1 MEAACSPMREFLP
14 AWLCIE
20 AREIQTMKTMTE
32 NVLVTGGGDSVGRVI
47 AEAFLAR
54 GDKVH
59 ICDVNREALDRT
71 LLDNPAMRGTF
82 ADVSDPA
89 AVAAVF
95 LEARQ
100 WMGEVSVL
108 VNNVGIGGPRGNIE
122 DIDVEQWQ
130 KTLDINVS
138 GMLYCM
144 QQAIPSMKARRH
156 GAIVNFSTG
165 STRTRLPMRTA
176 YVVSKFAV
184 EGLTLNAARELGPF
198 NVRCNAILPGAI
210 NNARMRKIIDDRAVE
225 LARPVDEVTREVLK
239 YISMKTMVEPS
250 EIADMVLFLASG
262 AARKVTG
269 ELVSV
274 SGNVEWEE

>member
-1 MEAACSPMREFLP
+1 MAN
-14 AWLCIE
+14 
-20 AREIQTMKTMTE
+20 QTPET
-32 NVLVTGGGDSVGRVI
+32 VLITGGADSVGRVI
-47 AEAFLAR
+47 AEAFAAR
-54 GDKVH
+54 GDLVH
-59 ICDVNREALDRT
+59 ICDVNAEALAQT
-71 LLDNPAMRGTF
+71 LAANPAMRGTL

-89 AVAAVF
+89 TVAQVF
-95 LEARQ
+95 AEARA

-122 DIDVEQWQ
+122 DLDVAQWKQ
-130 KTLDINVS
+130 TMDINVG

-144 QQAIPSMKARRH
+144 QHAIPGMKARQH
-156 GAIVNFSTG
+156 GVIVNFSTG
-165 STRTRLPMRTA
+165 STRTRLPGRTA
-176 YVVSKFAV
+176 YVASKFAV

-198 NVRCNAILPGAI
+198 NIRCNAILPGAI
-210 NNARMRKIIDDRAVE
+210 NNARMRKIISDRAAE

-262 AARKVTG
+262 AAKKVTG

>member
-1 MEAACSPMREFLP
+1 MQQSV
-14 AWLCIE
+14 
-20 AREIQTMKTMTE
+20 TE
-32 NVLVTGGGDSVGRVI
+32 TVLVTGGADSVGRVI
-47 AEAFLAR
+47 AEAFAA
-54 GDKVH
+54 GGHKVH
-59 ICDVNREALDRT
+59 ICDVNAEALSQT
-71 LLDNPAMRGTF
+71 LAANPGMQGTL

-89 AVAAVF
+89 AVARVF
-95 LEARQ
+95 AESRQ
-100 WMGEVSVL
+100 WLGDVSVL

-122 DIDVEQWQ
+122 DLDVAQWQ
-130 KTLDINVS
+130 RTLDVNVS

-144 QQAIPSMKARRH
+144 QQAIPGMKAKRH
-156 GAIVNFSTG
+156 GVILNFSTG

-176 YVVSKFAV
+176 YVASKFAV

-198 NVRCNAILPGAI
+198 NIRCNAILPGAI
-210 NNARMRKIIDDRAVE
+210 NNLRMRKIISDRAAV
-225 LARPVDEVTREVLK
+225 LALPIDEVTRDVLK

-262 AARKVTG
+262 AAAKVTG